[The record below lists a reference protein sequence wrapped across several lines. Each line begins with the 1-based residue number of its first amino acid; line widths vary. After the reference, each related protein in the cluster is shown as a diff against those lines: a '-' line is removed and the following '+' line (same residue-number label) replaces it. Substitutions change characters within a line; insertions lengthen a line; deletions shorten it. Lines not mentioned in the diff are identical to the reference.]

1 MANHVFNTVP
11 AQDNMPPTSGAMP
24 AHDARTHPDAERH
37 GGTRRAPLDGRTIAI
52 LATNGVEE
60 VELTEPVAAL
70 QQAGAQ
76 TVLVSPTHGYI
87 QAMKADVNPTQR
99 YQVDMLVAQAHARN
113 FDGLV
118 LPGGTTSPDHLRMD
132 EDAVRFVREFVQ
144 ASKPIAA
151 ICHGPWTLINANG
164 VRGHRMTSWP
174 SLRADL
180 TNAGAHWVDEEVVSD
195 GTLVTS
201 RNPHDL
207 KAFCPAIVALFAAA
221 PHHAPQ

>member
-1 MANHVFNTVP
+1 MVNHVFNTVRTP
-11 AQDNMPPTSGAMP
+11 DNMAAVPDTTPPDGKMQPYIATQ
-24 AHDARTHPDAERH
+24 
-37 GGTRRAPLDGRTIAI
+37 GTPRNGRLAGRTIAI

-70 QQAGAQ
+70 RQAGAQ
-76 TVLVSPTHGYI
+76 TVLVSPTHGSI
-87 QAMKADVNPTQR
+87 QAMEADVHPTHR
-99 YQVDMLVAQAHARN
+99 YPVDLLVAQAHARN

-132 EDAVRFVREFVQ
+132 DDAVRFVREFVQ
-144 ASKPIAA
+144 ADKPIAA

-164 VRGHRMTSWP
+164 VRGHRITSWP

-180 TNAGAHWVDEEVVSD
+180 TNAGAHWVDEEVVTD
-195 GTLVTS
+195 GALVTS

>member
-1 MANHVFNTVP
+1 MADHERSTVRNDGRQNAP
-11 AQDNMPPTSGAMP
+11 STPGARPMGDKDIL
-24 AHDARTHPDAERH
+24 A
-37 GGTRRAPLDGRTIAI
+37 GRTIAI
-52 LATNGVEE
+52 LATDGVEE

-70 QQAGAQ
+70 QKAGAR
-76 TVLVSPTHGYI
+76 TVLVSPHNGEI
-87 QAMKADVNPTQR
+87 QAMQADVNPTRR
-99 YQVDMLVAQAHARN
+99 YHVDTPVGQADAAK

-132 EDAVRFVREFVQ
+132 AEAVRFVREFVQ
-144 ASKPIAA
+144 AHKPIAA
-151 ICHGPWTLINANG
+151 ICHGPWTLIDADG
-164 VRGHRMTSWP
+164 VRGHTMTSWP

-180 TNAGAHWVDEEVVSD
+180 TNAGAHWVDQDVVTD

-221 PHHAPQ
+221 PHHAGQ

>member
-1 MANHVFNTVP
+1 MANHVFNTVRT
-11 AQDNMPPTSGAMP
+11 QDNTAAMP
-24 AHDARTHPDAERH
+24 DAIPLHDTETHADTDMQAHRH
-37 GGTRRAPLDGRTIAI
+37 DRLEGRTIAI

-70 QQAGAQ
+70 RNAGAQ

-87 QAMKADVNPTQR
+87 QAMEGDIHPTHR
-99 YQVDMLVAQAHARN
+99 YQVDLLVSQAHARN

-132 EDAVRFVREFVQ
+132 DDAVRFVREFVQ
-144 ASKPIAA
+144 ADKPIAA

-164 VRGHRMTSWP
+164 VRGHRITSWP

-180 TNAGAHWVDEEVVSD
+180 TNAGAHWVDEEVVTD
-195 GTLVTS
+195 GMLVTS

-207 KAFCPAIVALFAAA
+207 KAFCPAIVALFATVH
-221 PHHAPQ
+221 HHAPQ

>member
-87 QAMKADVNPTQR
+87 QAMKADVIPTHR

-144 ASKPIAA
+144 ANKPIAA